1 MRKFTLVLLL
11 ILAISNLTLFPRWG
25 SALQQNYY
33 ANICPNVESIVRGA
47 VTQKF
52 QEPLMLL
59 VPPFVSSS
67 TTASLRV
74 VMALDL
80 IALAGG
86 PSYAVELG
94 RFDGLSSTAGSV
106 VGKLP
111 APTFDLDQLTGIF
124 GSNGLSMLDMI
135 VLSACHTVGFAHCG
149 IFSDRLYN
157 FAPGSPMDPTLN
169 KNYAAQLIS
178 SCPPN
183 PNPSWHVFLDPV
195 TPGAFD
201 NQYFKNLQQGMG
213 LLFSDQ
219 VLFNDTRSQSTVNSL
234 ASSSSRFEQAFVVAI
249 TNMGRVGVKT
259 GLQGN
264 IRENCRVFN

>member
-1 MRKFTLVLLL
+1 
-11 ILAISNLTLFPRWG
+11 
-25 SALQQNYY
+25 
-33 ANICPNVESIVRGA
+33 
-47 VTQKF
+47 
-52 QEPLMLL
+52 
-59 VPPFVSSS
+59 
-67 TTASLRV
+67 
-74 VMALDL
+74 
-80 IALAGG
+80 
-86 PSYAVELG
+86 
-94 RFDGLSSTAGSV
+94 
-106 VGKLP
+106 
-111 APTFDLDQLTGIF
+111 
-124 GSNGLSMLDMI
+124 
-135 VLSACHTVGFAHCG
+135 
-149 IFSDRLYN
+149 
-157 FAPGSPMDPTLN
+157 MDPTLN

-264 IRENCRVFN
+264 IRENCRVFNWLLKKIS